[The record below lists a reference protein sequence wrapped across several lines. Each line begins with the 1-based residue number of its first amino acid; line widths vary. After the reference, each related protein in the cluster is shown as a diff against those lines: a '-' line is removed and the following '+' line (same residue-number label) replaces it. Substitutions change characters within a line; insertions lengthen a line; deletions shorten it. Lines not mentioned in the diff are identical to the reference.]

1 MKAKTF
7 LWITMGCALSMAA
20 TSRLWPQIQPKTN
33 TLAKGETR
41 PKFKAIWEPVNYQE
55 DVELMDMAF
64 VSDLE
69 GWVAGGASVLKGGV
83 ILHTTDGGD
92 HWTLQLGDPK
102 SADRAY
108 RSLRFVDAKHGWAV
122 QGTSSKAN
130 LLGTTD
136 GERWAPVGTIAENY
150 VDYAFTTP
158 TSGVYL
164 AKNQIFQTA
173 DGGHTW
179 RSVAACQAKVEVN
192 GLTRNVGCE
201 FAALHFPSPQVGYAV
216 AFSYQV
222 RDVFFVLK
230 TQDGGATWDT
240 AQLPPLPDKLPLQG
254 FYVLDPQT
262 AWAVGTRGAILITA
276 DGGTTWHLQTSGTS
290 RDLAGI
296 HFTDRQHGWAVGFAN
311 TILKTTDGGQTW
323 TKVDDDL
330 KNWRP

>member
-108 RSLRFVDAKHGWAV
+108 RSLRSDL
-122 QGTSSKAN
+122 SDR
-130 LLGTTD
+130 TD
-136 GERWAPVGTIAENY
+136 
-150 VDYAFTTP
+150 
-158 TSGVYL
+158 
-164 AKNQIFQTA
+164 
-173 DGGHTW
+173 
-179 RSVAACQAKVEVN
+179 
-192 GLTRNVGCE
+192 
-201 FAALHFPSPQVGYAV
+201 
-216 AFSYQV
+216 
-222 RDVFFVLK
+222 
-230 TQDGGATWDT
+230 
-240 AQLPPLPDKLPLQG
+240 
-254 FYVLDPQT
+254 
-262 AWAVGTRGAILITA
+262 
-276 DGGTTWHLQTSGTS
+276 
-290 RDLAGI
+290 
-296 HFTDRQHGWAVGFAN
+296 
-311 TILKTTDGGQTW
+311 
-323 TKVDDDL
+323 
-330 KNWRP
+330 